1 MYPFPLLP
9 RHRQL
14 NDYLVSFS
22 HPVKLVQSC
31 RKWLRYESFLKENVR
46 LTPKVYKD
54 WEDIQR
60 DLSFLGYEC
69 LITGGDQIWNM
80 RCRDFDKS
88 YYLPSK
94 TPGIRKVSYA
104 PSFGDSFLS
113 TITPAQA
120 SFMKDCLSD
129 YSFLSVREPSMQQY
143 LSKLLGWEPTVTVDP
158 TLLLQAGDYNRFIDD
173 KPLVK
178 GDYIFYYTPFFRI
191 GMEQFAKR
199 LGSFYGMK
207 VVTSLPFFNNHRT
220 MEIVPLS
227 GPREFLNLV
236 KNAKMVVGKS
246 FHLVLFSLIFHKSF
260 IAFGGAEDDRM
271 NLFLEQM
278 GIPERGNV
286 NEGNYRTF
294 SLPEI
299 DFTYTDSVIATLR
312 AQSESF
318 LEEALR

>member
-1 MYPFPLLP
+1 MKIGILTFHASHNYGSMLQAFALQHFLNTHGHEAETINLRSKAQCGMYPFPLLP

-31 RKWLRYESFLKENVR
+31 RNWLRYESFLKETVR

-158 TLLLQAGDYNRFIDD
+158 TLLLQA
-173 KPLVK
+173 
-178 GDYIFYYTPFFRI
+178 
-191 GMEQFAKR
+191 
-199 LGSFYGMK
+199 
-207 VVTSLPFFNNHRT
+207 
-220 MEIVPLS
+220 
-227 GPREFLNLV
+227 
-236 KNAKMVVGKS
+236 
-246 FHLVLFSLIFHKSF
+246 
-260 IAFGGAEDDRM
+260 
-271 NLFLEQM
+271 
-278 GIPERGNV
+278 
-286 NEGNYRTF
+286 
-294 SLPEI
+294 
-299 DFTYTDSVIATLR
+299 
-312 AQSESF
+312 
-318 LEEALR
+318 